1 MPPSKTSTHED
12 CRESVCCCCGVKT
25 SKKRITVGQQ
35 DMVKTFAKPEYD
47 SLVQSFPAGLCNTC
61 R

>member
-12 CRESVCCCCGVKT
+12 CREAVCCCCGVKT
-25 SKKRITVGQQ
+25 AKKRLTAGQETL
-35 DMVKTFAKPEYD
+35 VKTFAKPEYD
-47 SLVQSFPAGLCNTC
+47 SLVKSFPAALCNTC